1 MSVQRHEGNPETLG
15 LLFRSDGGGH
25 GHDVFQLAGLE
36 LLTETLYGEIGR
48 GSSSQ
53 TDNLSNDEQNEEINV
68 R

>member
-15 LLFRSDGGGH
+15 LLFGSDGSGH

-36 LLTETLYGEIGR
+36 LLTETFHGEVGR

-53 TDNLSNDEQNEEINV
+53 TDNLSNDEQNEEIDV